1 MSKNSENVKNW
12 RKNTKNR
19 IVEAMGGKCI
29 CCGYNKCNS
38 ALALHHLDPSKKE
51 IGFGSIRAN
60 PVSWLK
66 IVEELKKCVLICHN
80 CHSEIH
86 DGLITIPETYASFN
100 ESFSYYKD
108 LENKSNLDNCK
119 ICGKLKPNFKITC
132 SKNCAGKCKDKIN
145 WDVID
150 LKSELESKSIT
161 QIAEELNCSNISVNK
176 RIKRIGL

>member
-1 MSKNSENVKNW
+1 MSKRSEHVKNW

-38 ALALHHLDPSKKE
+38 ALSLHHLDPSQKE
-51 IGFGSIRAN
+51 FQFGKIRAN
-60 PVSWLK
+60 PASWLK
-66 IVEELKKCVLICHN
+66 IVEELKKCVLLCNN
-80 CHSEIH
+80 CHAEFH
-86 DGLITIPETYASFN
+86 DGLIKIPEHHASFN

-119 ICGKLKPNFKITC
+119 ICGKLKPKFKITC
-132 SKNCAGKCKDKIN
+132 SISCAGKCNHQIN
-145 WDVID
+145 WNIIN

-161 QIAEELNCSNISVNK
+161 QIAEELNCSNASVRN